1 MWLATV
7 FGVKFVEAL
16 APEYHVVETEHV
28 ESGHTG
34 NQCHEVAH
42 EGRELEAGGDDFVFR
57 EETCKGRDTGDG
69 ETSDEEADIGNGHI
83 LVQTSH
89 ILLEVAADNHDDG
102 TGAEEEQGL
111 EHGVGKEVEH
121 TGHITQTTLV
131 VVDGGTYAK
140 GYQHIGYLRDGR
152 EGQTTLDVALTA
164 GYGCGI
170 ECGEGS
176 NVGYIVQ
183 GFRRVGHPDG
193 EQAGHLVYTSH
204 NHGGGVD
211 ER

>member
-1 MWLATV
+1 M
-7 FGVKFVEAL
+7 
-16 APEYHVVETEHV
+16 
-28 ESGHTG
+28 
-34 NQCHEVAH
+34 
-42 EGRELEAGGDDFVFR
+42 
-57 EETCKGRDTGDG
+57 
-69 ETSDEEADIGNGHI
+69 
-83 LVQTSH
+83 
-89 ILLEVAADNHDDG
+89 
-102 TGAEEEQGL
+102 
-111 EHGVGKEVEH
+111 GKEVEH

-176 NVGYIVQ
+176 DVGHIVQ
-183 GFRRVGHPDG
+183 GVGGVVHPDG
-193 EQAGHLVYTSH
+193 EQAGHLIYTSH